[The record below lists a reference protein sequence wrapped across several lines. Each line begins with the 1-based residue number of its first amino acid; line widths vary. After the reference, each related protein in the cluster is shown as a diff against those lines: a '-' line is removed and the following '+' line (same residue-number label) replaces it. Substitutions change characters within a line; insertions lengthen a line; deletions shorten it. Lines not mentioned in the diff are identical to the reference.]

1 MTGPI
6 DSESDR
12 TVSVAGGRIAGRRKG
27 GRRRMPALLMDG
39 TLDRTPAL
47 GVRINRLRVGA
58 RLRVRPGKPGIVR
71 AHESEAPSP
80 EVTTI
85 FAADRSVR
93 REIQNTLAADRD
105 AGFARA
111 ARVVIAEHAAR
122 ASRTIRVLQA
132 DRGNGH
138 RSGRQVVAQLQ
149 EPPLGGHPRPRYPR
163 TSPAWNLIRRYAP
176 SSAR

>member
-1 MTGPI
+1 ML
-6 DSESDR
+6 
-12 TVSVAGGRIAGRRKG
+12 
-27 GRRRMPALLMDG
+27 ALPTDG

-47 GVRINRLRVGA
+47 GVRISGGRIGA
-58 RLRVRPGKPGIVR
+58 RVRVRPGKPGIVR
-71 AHESEAPSP
+71 AHESETASP
-80 EVTTI
+80 GGTTT

-93 REIQNTLAADRD
+93 REIRDTLAAERD
-105 AGFARA
+105 AGLARA
-111 ARVVIAEHAAR
+111 VRVTIAEHAAR

-138 RSGRQVVAQLQ
+138 RNGRQVVAQLQ
-149 EPPLGGHPRPRYPR
+149 EPLLDGHPRPQYPM